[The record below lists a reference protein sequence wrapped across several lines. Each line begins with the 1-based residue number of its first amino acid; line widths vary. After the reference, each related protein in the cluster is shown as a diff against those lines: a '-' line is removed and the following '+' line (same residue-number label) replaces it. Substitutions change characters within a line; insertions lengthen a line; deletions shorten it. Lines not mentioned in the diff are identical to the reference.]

1 MRSAAFAVLAVL
13 LGLHVLT
20 GPGVLGLPVA
30 ASGTLYIAGRMT
42 GSLWAAGA
50 IAMAAWQVRGPP
62 TGARR
67 IGSRVRAGA
76 LRPRALRLLIGGA
89 P

>member
-20 GPGVLGLPVA
+20 APGVLGLPVA

-50 IAMAAWQVRGPP
+50 IAMALAAWQVRGPS

-76 LRPRALRLLIGGA
+76 LRPRALGC
-89 P
+89 